1 MEGGSRGGV
10 SLRVSYIDF
19 GEKVLRLKIEHRWGG
34 IHARS
39 DAFVLGGG

>member
-19 GEKVLRLKIEHRWGG
+19 GDNAFKVEDR
-34 IHARS
+34 AS
-39 DAFVLGGG
+39 LGGHPCPL